1 MPVISQGCPELI
13 FFNMLNTD
21 SGLFHLLIQLSQ
33 FHFFANSLKIE
44 KSDRA
49 IPGAGRTFFICPIR
63 RSELINVPSF
73 LPSRMQVRR
82 DRQTRLFLLLSKG
95 PEQRGILVYLIFS

>member
-21 SGLFHLLIQLSQ
+21 SGLFHLLTQLPQ

-49 IPGAGRTFFICPIR
+49 MPGAGRTFLICPIR

-73 LPSRMQVRR
+73 SAQPDAGKKRSASSAV
-82 DRQTRLFLLLSKG
+82 SVV
-95 PEQRGILVYLIFS
+95 E